1 MNVEKYREF
10 LKYMIHAEDLK
21 ISVLDGIMHINEGTL
36 RTNSIEININYNTIS
51 MYDLEWVREES
62 KEFTNSSS
70 SMLRAVLKNASP
82 PKLEFYI
89 PISQEDEFQQSTAR
103 LGYILPYS
111 LVSYVDELIKRV
123 HDIVDDF
130 YIKGRD

>member
-1 MNVEKYREF
+1 MNVEKYRDF
-10 LKYMIHAEDLK
+10 IKYMTNAEDLK
-21 ISVLDGIMHINEGTL
+21 ISVLDGIMYINVGSI
-36 RTNSIEININYNTIS
+36 RSNSIEINNNYHTIT
-51 MYDLEWVREES
+51 MYDLDWVREET
-62 KEFTNSSS
+62 KESTNSSA
-70 SMLRAVLKNASP
+70 SMLVAALKNASP

-111 LVSYVDELIKRV
+111 LVPYVDELVKRV

-130 YIKGRD
+130 YIKGRG